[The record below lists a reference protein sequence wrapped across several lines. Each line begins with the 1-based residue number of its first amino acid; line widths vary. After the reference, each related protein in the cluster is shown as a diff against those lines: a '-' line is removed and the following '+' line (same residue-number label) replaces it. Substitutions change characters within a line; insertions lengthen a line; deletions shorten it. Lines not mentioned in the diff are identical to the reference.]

1 MNHINARFLALLLA
15 ISFSTCVHAASS
27 RHGFLLFDSGTVS
40 LKNGNVVIK
49 IKGHDRAQVSGEGKL
64 NIGGADVAVTPQA
77 QAALAQYD
85 AEGVAFT
92 DQAKDL
98 GVESADFALHTLGQ
112 VFKGLLH
119 GTADEAGSE
128 ADRGAQAID
137 AKARLLCRRLDE
149 WRQAQDAAAQAV
161 PEFKPYAVIGAD
173 EVRDC
178 DADGKDS
185 PPAPSVSSPKNS
197 S

>member
-1 MNHINARFLALLLA
+1 MNHINARFLFLLLA
-15 ISFSTCVHAASS
+15 ISFSACVHAASS
-27 RHGFLLFDSGTVS
+27 RHGFLLFDSGAVS

-77 QAALAQYD
+77 QAALAQYNAD
-85 AEGVAFT
+85 GVAFT

-98 GVESADFALHTLGQ
+98 GVESADFALHTIGQ

-128 ADRGAQAID
+128 ADRGAQVID
-137 AKARLLCRRLDE
+137 AKARLLCQRLDE
-149 WRQAQDAAAQAV
+149 WRKAQDAAAQAV
-161 PEFKPYAVIGAD
+161 PEFRPYAVIGAD
-173 EVRDC
+173 EAREC
-178 DADGKDS
+178 AADWKDS
-185 PPAPSVSSPKNS
+185 PPAPSASNPKNS